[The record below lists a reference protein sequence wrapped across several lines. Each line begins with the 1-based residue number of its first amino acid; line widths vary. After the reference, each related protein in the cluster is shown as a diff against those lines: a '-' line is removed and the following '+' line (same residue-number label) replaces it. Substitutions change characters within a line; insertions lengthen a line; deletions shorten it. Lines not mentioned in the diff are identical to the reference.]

1 MIYSKQRGKRTYVP
15 ITPDIHAFK
24 RKRVLFSVLNVI
36 IVIVIVMV
44 LAFTILAIL

>member
-36 IVIVIVMV
+36 IAIVIVIV
-44 LAFTILAIL
+44 LASTILAIL

>member
-1 MIYSKQRGKRTYVP
+1 MIYSKQRGKRSFVP

-36 IVIVIVMV
+36 IVMVIVIVLTLTV
-44 LAFTILAIL
+44 LAIL

>member
-1 MIYSKQRGKRTYVP
+1 MIHSKQRGKRTYVP